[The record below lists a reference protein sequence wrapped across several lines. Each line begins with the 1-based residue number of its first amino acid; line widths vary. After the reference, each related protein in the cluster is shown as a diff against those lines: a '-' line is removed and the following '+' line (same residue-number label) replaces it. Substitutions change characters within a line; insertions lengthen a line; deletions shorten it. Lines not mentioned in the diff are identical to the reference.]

1 MTRLH
6 VTHPLVQVETD
17 AAGIPVTLRLD
28 GATHDQLVI
37 CNRWRVHDDWWRDP
51 VVRAYYKLVSRDGLL
66 CTVYLD
72 EIRGT
77 WHLERIFD

>member
-28 GATHDQLVI
+28 GATHDQLGT
-37 CNRWRVHDDWWRDP
+37 CNR
-51 VVRAYYKLVSRDGLL
+51 
-66 CTVYLD
+66 
-72 EIRGT
+72 
-77 WHLERIFD
+77 